1 MSQRTS
7 VFADPRPG
15 ATLDVSDFSPATG
28 SRRRPP
34 SEEIDASSPESRF
47 KSREPMSLA
56 VVDESLSKRKPMV
69 YRTGRNVVFS
79 AKTTRQTVEQFY
91 ALAEANGW
99 KANETFEKAVAA
111 LQRECN
117 AST

>member
-7 VFADPRPG
+7 VFADPQPAAG
-15 ATLDVSDFSPATG
+15 LDVSDFAPATG
-28 SRRRPP
+28 SRQRPP
-34 SEEIDASSPESRF
+34 SGEIDAVSIGSRF
-47 KSREPMSLA
+47 KSREPDA
-56 VVDESLSKRKPMV
+56 VVVADAQSSKRKPMV

-79 AKTTRQTVEQFY
+79 AKTTRETVEQFY

-111 LQRECN
+111 LQRECDG
-117 AST
+117 AQ

>member
-7 VFADPRPG
+7 VFADPRPRAG
-15 ATLDVSDFSPATG
+15 LDVSDFTPAIG

-34 SEEIDASSPESRF
+34 LEEIDAASLGSRF
-47 KSREPMSLA
+47 KSREPTAEAA
-56 VVDESLSKRKPMV
+56 VDVTSTKRKPMV

-79 AKTTRQTVEQFY
+79 AKTTRETVEQFY

-111 LQRECN
+111 LKRECD
-117 AST
+117 AAL